1 MGFFDW
7 VKEKARDIKWWVED
21 RIDDIKDFFDRS
33 YDEDGSVDDIIF
45 IENRLTELRKKT
57 KRSLTRFTNEPREA
71 FENCFNEVVGLLEE
85 GDLPDKY
92 KIDLTDFKAQI
103 ASTSREITDRITRH
117 YDRRVSLDD
126 DECVEILEI
135 YDNAERKEE
144 FKEFQKTVFDEI
156 EDEVIDFVDKKSND
170 LYKDLKTILENSLIT
185 SGEQLANAKES
196 LEKIEKG
203 DLAEKEREQ
212 LNSLI
217 VCKAANAVL
226 AITN

>member
-1 MGFFDW
+1 M
-7 VKEKARDIKWWVED
+7 
-21 RIDDIKDFFDRS
+21 
-33 YDEDGSVDDIIF
+33 
-45 IENRLTELRKKT
+45 
-57 KRSLTRFTNEPREA
+57 
-71 FENCFNEVVGLLEE
+71 
-85 GDLPDKY
+85 PDKY

>member
-1 MGFFDW
+1 MGLWDKIKEVGRKIKEFF
-7 VKEKARDIKWWVED
+7 VGR
-21 RIDDIKDFFDRS
+21 
-33 YDEDGSVDDIIF
+33 YDEDGSVEDSID
-45 IENRLTELRKKT
+45 IENTLTKLRKMT
-57 KRSLTRFTNEPREA
+57 RRSLTKFTAEPREA

-85 GDLPDKY
+85 GDLLEKY

-103 ASTSREITDRITRH
+103 ARTSQEITDRITRH